1 MLTVVLTAKEV
12 RKVATVM
19 PVRRAARLI
28 GVHENTIR
36 NWADRGIIQSVNLP
50 GSNFRRIPTDE
61 VERVRREMWGS
72 LESDGSDS
80 SAGPLPGVV
89 SEDDFTGTL

>member
-1 MLTVVLTAKEV
+1 MTAVL
-12 RKVATVM
+12 

-61 VERVRREMWGS
+61 VERVRREMWGK
-72 LESDGSDS
+72 LETNGSDS
-80 SAGPLPGVV
+80 TAGPFRGVV
-89 SEDDFTGTL
+89 SEDESDGTPL